1 MRKDDAAMD
10 EALRAKTAALQ
21 ANDDETGDGRI
32 DLADLKHQLDRLE
45 AQLAL
50 QDRQNRTL
58 LRNQRLRMAVGG
70 AVAGAG
76 VRAGRGTVFL
86 HAPGV

>member
-58 LRNQRLRMAVGG
+58 LRNQRLRMAVEIG
-70 AVAGAG
+70 
-76 VRAGRGTVFL
+76 RASCRERV
-86 HAPGV
+86 

>member
-32 DLADLKHQLDRLE
+32 DLADLKTP
-45 AQLAL
+45 A
-50 QDRQNRTL
+50 
-58 LRNQRLRMAVGG
+58 
-70 AVAGAG
+70 
-76 VRAGRGTVFL
+76 
-86 HAPGV
+86 